1 MKIKDRITHAWNAF
15 TNKDDGL
22 RNDRG
27 RSSSRPT
34 HRNTDIRYKTSSY
47 VASIYNRI
55 AMDVSTTNFRHVK
68 VNIDNGD
75 QETMTSSFNNCLT
88 VEANIDQ
95 THIQFIQDIVY
106 SMFDE
111 GVVAVVPVE
120 TTISPEL
127 SGGYDINSLRTG
139 RIVNWFPR
147 HVEVDLYNDS
157 TGQNERIFLE
167 KKNVAIIEN
176 PLYAVVNDE
185 NSTLKRLIRKLSQLD
200 DIDALAASSRLD
212 LMISVPYGIKT
223 ETQRQMAERRIQ
235 DIEIQL
241 ANGRNG
247 IAYIDGTEKIQQL
260 NRPINSQLPETIE
273 NLTQE
278 FYNQLGLTR
287 SIFEGTAKE
296 EELRTYYSRT
306 IDPIIDN
313 IVAEFNRKFIT
324 KTARTQGQ
332 KVSYYR
338 DMFKMLP
345 VDVVST
351 LGDTLRRNYIA
362 TSNEIRKIVGFKP
375 SNDPRADELFNP
387 NIADDKQQPT
397 VGTNDPEP
405 RTLADRKKEQLK
417 EQRKLEK
424 MKVEELITKK
434 ESHMTKRE
442 RRQAKKERIEEAK
455 K

>member
-1 MKIKDRITHAWNAF
+1 MRITDRVKHAWNAF
-15 TNKDDGL
+15 TNGDKGL
-22 RNDRG
+22 NYDHG

-34 HRNTDIRYKTSSY
+34 HRSSVTTFNTASY
-47 VASIYNRI
+47 VSSIYNRI

-68 VNIDNGD
+68 VNPDNDD
-75 QETMTSSFNNCLT
+75 QETVKSGFNECLT

-95 THIQFIQDIVY
+95 THIQFIQDVVY

-120 TTISPEL
+120 TTISPKL
-127 SGGYDINSLRTG
+127 SGGYDINSLRAG

-147 HVEVDLYNDS
+147 HVEVDLYNEAI
-157 TGQNERIFLE
+157 GQNERIFLE

-176 PLYAVVNDE
+176 PLYAVVNDS
-185 NSTLKRLIRKLSQLD
+185 NSTLQRLIRKLTQLD
-200 DIDALAASSRLD
+200 DIDTLAASSRLD

-223 ETQRQMAERRIQ
+223 ETQRQMAEKRIN
-235 DIEIQL
+235 DIEAQL
-241 ANGRNG
+241 ARGRNG
-247 IAYIDGTEKIQQL
+247 IAYIDGTEKVVQL
-260 NRPINSQLPETIE
+260 NRPVNSQLPETIE
-273 NLTQE
+273 TLTQE

-313 IVAEFNRKFIT
+313 IVAEFDRKFIT

-332 KVSYYR
+332 KVAYYR

-345 VDVVST
+345 VDVIST

-397 VGTNDPEP
+397 TGMGNEEP
-405 RTLADRKKEQLK
+405 RTLADRKKEERK
-417 EQRKLEK
+417 EQRLREK
-424 MKVEELITKK
+424 EKVEELIAKK
-434 ESHMTKRE
+434 ERHMTNRE
-442 RRQAKKERIEEAK
+442 RRQAKKERMENQ
-455 K
+455 

>member
-1 MKIKDRITHAWNAF
+1 MRITDRVKHAWNAF
-15 TNKDDGL
+15 TNGDKGL
-22 RNDRG
+22 NYDHG
-27 RSSSRPT
+27 RSSSRPA
-34 HRNTDIRYKTSSY
+34 HRSSVTTFNTASY
-47 VASIYNRI
+47 VSSIYNRI

-68 VNIDNGD
+68 VNPDNDD
-75 QETMTSSFNNCLT
+75 QETVKSGFNECLT

-95 THIQFIQDIVY
+95 THIQFIQDVVY

-120 TTISPEL
+120 TTISPKL
-127 SGGYDINSLRTG
+127 SGGYDINSLRAG

-147 HVEVDLYNDS
+147 HVEVDLYNE
-157 TGQNERIFLE
+157 TIGQNERIFLE

-176 PLYAVVNDE
+176 PLYAVVNDG
-185 NSTLKRLIRKLSQLD
+185 NSTLQRLIKKLTQLD

-223 ETQRQMAERRIQ
+223 ETQRKMAEKRIN
-235 DIEIQL
+235 DIEEQL
-241 ANGRNG
+241 ARGRNG
-247 IAYIDGTEKIQQL
+247 IAYIDGTEKMQQL
-260 NRPINSQLPETIE
+260 NRPVNSQLPETIE

-287 SIFEGTAKE
+287 SIFDGTAKE

-313 IVAEFNRKFIT
+313 IVAEFDRKFIT

-332 KVSYYR
+332 KVAYYR

-345 VDVVST
+345 VDVIST

-397 VGTNDPEP
+397 TGMGNEEP
-405 RTLADRKKEQLK
+405 RTLADRKKEERK
-417 EQRKLEK
+417 EQRLREK
-424 MKVEELITKK
+424 EKVEELIAKK
-434 ESHMTKRE
+434 ERHMTNRE
-442 RRQAKKERIEEAK
+442 RRQAKKERRENQ
-455 K
+455 